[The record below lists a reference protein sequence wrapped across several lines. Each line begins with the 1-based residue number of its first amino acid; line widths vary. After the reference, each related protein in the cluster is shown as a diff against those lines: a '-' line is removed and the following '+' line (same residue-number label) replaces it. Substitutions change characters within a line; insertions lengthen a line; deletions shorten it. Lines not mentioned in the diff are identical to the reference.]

1 MEKAFEP
8 YVDGST
14 NTVIKVVGVGGAGG
28 NALNTMVTKLTDCQV
43 EFIAANTDRQALTRS
58 LASEKISLGRTGL
71 GAGARPEVG
80 FQAANDAR
88 EEIAEKLRGADMV
101 FITAGMGGGTG
112 TGASPVIAEVAQE
125 LGILTVAVVTKP
137 FSFEGGKR
145 MRNAELG
152 LNQLKNRVHSL
163 IVILNDKLE
172 EELGEDATMRECFEK
187 ADEVLF
193 NACAGIAEL
202 IQKVGQINLDFE
214 DVRTVMGTRGTAM
227 MGSGEAE
234 GPDRAVTAASM
245 AVTCPLL
252 KVLSF
257 AVLRVC
263 WLTLRLRRA
272 FVCPKSVPLWNP
284 SRTTPTAMRLSSS
297 VRFMT
302 TAWATKSALPLSPPV
317 WIRTAPMTPSLKQAS

>member
-1 MEKAFEP
+1 M
-8 YVDGST
+8 
-14 NTVIKVVGVGGAGG
+14 
-28 NALNTMVTKLTDCQV
+28 
-43 EFIAANTDRQALTRS
+43 
-58 LASEKISLGRTGL
+58 
-71 GAGARPEVG
+71 
-80 FQAANDAR
+80 
-88 EEIAEKLRGADMV
+88 

-163 IVILNDKLE
+163 LVILNDKLE

-252 KVLSF
+252 EGVELRGAKGLLVNITAQEGIRMSLS
-257 AVLRVC
+257 L
-263 WLTLRLRRA
+263 
-272 FVCPKSVPLWNP
+272 
-284 SRTTPTAMRLSSS
+284 
-297 VRFMT
+297 
-302 TAWATKSALPLSPPV
+302 
-317 WIRTAPMTPSLKQAS
+317 IHI